1 MEKMVEQV
9 VAAVEQAIEKRFSV
23 LSYRID
29 TLAASLDAKLTGD
42 EIKALISDALKELP
56 DPVNGNDG
64 KDAAQIEVLPAI
76 DQEKSYV
83 RGTYATHDGGLWR
96 SYEQTSGLRG
106 WECIV
111 NGVKAIDVDYDGER
125 GFVVSI
131 AKSFGDDLR
140 HEYSLPML
148 IDRGVYKSAQEYV
161 RFDVVTYGGALWIAQ
176 KDAPETAPGTSDEWR
191 LSVKRGRDAKEKVK
205 A

>member
-9 VAAVEQAIEKRFSV
+9 VAAVEQAIEKRFLI
-23 LSYRID
+23 LSHRMDVVASSISD
-29 TLAASLDAKLTGD
+29 TMTGD
-42 EIKALISDALKELP
+42 QVKALLADALKGLP
-56 DPVNGNDG
+56 EPQDGNDG

-76 DQEKSYV
+76 DQEKSYP

-96 SYEQTSGLRG
+96 SFEQTSGLRG

-111 NGVKAIDVDYDGER
+111 NGIKAIDVEYDGER

-131 AKSFGDDLR
+131 AKAFGDALR
-140 HEYSLPML
+140 HEYCLPML
-148 IDRGVYKSAQEYV
+148 IDRGVYKSGQQYE

-176 KDAPETAPGTSDEWR
+176 KDSTETAPGTSDEWR
-191 LSVKRGRDAKEKVK
+191 LSVKRGRDAKDKVR